1 MLLARCIPVVITDS
15 GGLELEGSQVQVP
28 AVLQDA
34 RVSWRLA
41 RRATLMPRWRDGVCV
56 YLGRAH
62 QSKCFQPCC
71 MQKDNGPQ
79 SGVSRSC
86 LVVFLVFSRMMMIF
100 YPDGRQMFTR
110 AFINPY
116 KHKNRLTVHSGP

>member
-34 RVSWRLA
+34 RVSLA

-62 QSKCFQPCC
+62 ESKCFRLCG

-86 LVVFLVFSRMMMIF
+86 LVV
-100 YPDGRQMFTR
+100 P
-110 AFINPY
+110 
-116 KHKNRLTVHSGP
+116 RL